1 MMILLLMRSTSLSVC
16 LGQIL
21 AEVGIACGCSE
32 LSRQCRMVVGT
43 QGR

>member
-21 AEVGIACGCSE
+21 AEVGIASGCSK
-32 LSRQCRMVVGT
+32 LWRQPRK
-43 QGR
+43 